1 MRRTSLGKCFLLG
14 SCLYFMGL
22 GAFASPAT
30 FAGYLQTAQ
39 NEKLP
44 VKGKVLDPTDGSV
57 MPGVTI
63 FVNDQAVGMTNADG
77 TFQLNVDRGATLSF
91 TFIGFQQ
98 YKVVI
103 TKAEPNLSITLVSD
117 AKQLSEVVVTALGI
131 EREEK
136 ALGYSVT
143 TVQGDQISETM
154 PNNWT
159 DALSGR
165 VAGVN
170 LVKSNGGPAGSN
182 KIILR
187 GETSLDGNNEALIVV
202 DGVVTSSSS
211 GRRTGNGNSSYLSE
225 DSPVDFGSSLAD
237 INPEDI
243 ESVSVLKGPG
253 ASALYGARG
262 ANGAI
267 IITTKKGSSA
277 QKGMGITF
285 SSNTTFATIN
295 RWPEYQNEYGQ
306 GAPGQDLYYSYGATA
321 DGPSTFS
328 TSSAWGPKFNGQM
341 YFQYDPTTYRQAPTE
356 RTPWRAYP
364 NNREDFF
371 ETAKTFTN
379 SVSLSGGTENTLA
392 RLSFTNSQNTWIVPN
407 TGYNRNTVALQVSHK
422 VNDKLKIDSKI
433 NYTNRWSDNLPT
445 TGYNNQTIMYFIRG
459 LTPNMDI
466 NWFKNYWVPGR
477 EQVEQWKP
485 FSNLLDNPYLQAYE
499 MLNKSNRHNF
509 VGTVSGTY
517 NFTPDLSLMV
527 RSSIDYM
534 GETRSQQRPKNSNKF
549 VDGMYREQD
558 IATQEQNSDF
568 LLRYSY
574 NKVQDFEFTVS
585 AGGSTM
591 TNKYSLAG
599 FKADKLLYPGI
610 YSLANSMVNVVPSK
624 IREEFGVN
632 SLYGVFTVGY
642 KDFLFLDVTGRNDWT
657 STLVTPVVSMGGA
670 TPVAV
675 SEKKSVPSFFYPS
688 FNLSAVLSEAFEL
701 PTQFSLLKLRGSWAE
716 VGSGGTNPY
725 LTSYA
730 YDPKENF
737 PSGLGNPNTLPNP
750 ELRPLRTT
758 SIEVGLDLR
767 MFKSRLGLDVAV
779 YKNNTFDQ
787 IFSRPIDPASGYSFI
802 VTNSGEVENKGI
814 EIQLN
819 ATPIKNLRGFT
830 WNIFGTYASNRNTVI
845 SLSDS
850 TNAQVLTTVYG
861 SRGTVEARVGGRL
874 GDMYGFGYERSPSG
888 QIIYDNNGYPVL
900 GDSLIYLGNYA
911 AKWRGSIG
919 SEFKYKQ
926 FRLNVLFDGQF
937 GGVGYSLTHAVL
949 MEEGKLEKSLP
960 GRYNGIIG
968 DGVIANGDGTYR
980 PNDAVATNIRD
991 YYYAHFNRDNLEANT
1006 FSTDYI
1012 KLRELR
1018 LDYTLPTSVTSK
1030 LKLQKASVGIYGRD
1044 LLVFSYWPAFDPEFG
1059 TLGDGDISSGSEIAQ
1074 FPSTRTMGL
1083 SLNVSF

>member
-1 MRRTSLGKCFLLG
+1 MGTCLLM
-14 SCLYFMGL
+14 MGTNL
-22 GAFASPAT
+22 LPTPAAA
-30 FAGYLQTAQ
+30 AGYFQQSPQTD
-39 NEKLP
+39 KVP
-44 VKGKVLDPTDGSV
+44 VKGKIVDPLDGSA

-63 FVNDQAVGMTNADG
+63 FVNDQAIGMSNADG
-77 TFQLNVDRGATLSF
+77 TFQMSVARGATISF
-91 TFIGFQQ
+91 TFIGYQQ
-98 YKVVI
+98 QKLVI
-103 TKAEPNLSITLVSD
+103 TKPEDNLIIKLATD
-117 AKQLSEVVVTALGI
+117 AKQLNEVVVTALGI

-143 TVQGDQISETM
+143 TVQGNEIAETM

-159 DALSGR
+159 DALSGK

-202 DGVVTSSSS
+202 DGVVTSSSG
-211 GRRTGNGNSSYLSE
+211 GRRTGNGSSAYLSD

-267 IITTKKGSSA
+267 IITTKKGSSI

-295 RWPEYQNEYGQ
+295 RWPDYQNEYGQ
-306 GAPGQDLYYSYGATA
+306 GATAQDLHYSYGATE

-341 YFQYDPTTYRQAPTE
+341 YYQYDPATYRQIPTG
-356 RTPWRAYP
+356 RTLWRAYP
-364 NNREDFF
+364 DNRKDFF

-379 SVSLSGGTENTLA
+379 SVSVSGGTTNTSA
-392 RLSFTNSQNTWIVPN
+392 RLSFTNSQNSWIVPN
-407 TGYNRNTVALQVSHK
+407 TGYDRNTVALQVSHK
-422 VNDKLKIDSKI
+422 VNDKLKLDSKI

-466 NWFKNYWVPGR
+466 NWFKNYWVPGK
-477 EQVEQWKP
+477 EQIEQWKP

-509 VGTVSGTY
+509 VGNVSATY
-517 NFTPDLSLMV
+517 SFTKELSLMV
-527 RSSIDYM
+527 RSSIDFM
-534 GETRSQQRPKNSNKF
+534 SEARSQQRPKNTNKYI
-549 VDGMYREQD
+549 DGMYREQE
-558 IATQEQNSDF
+558 INTHEQNSDF
-568 LLRYSY
+568 LLRYEN
-574 NKVQDFEFTVS
+574 NKLSDFEFTVS
-585 AGGSTM
+585 FGGSTM
-591 TNKYSLAG
+591 NNKYSMNEYRAE
-599 FKADKLLYPGI
+599 KLLYPGI
-610 YSLANSMVNVVPSK
+610 YTLANSKVNLIPIK
-624 IREEFGVN
+624 RREEFGVN
-632 SLYGVFTVGY
+632 SLYGLFTVGY
-642 KDFLFLDVTGRNDWT
+642 KDFLFLDITGRNDWT
-657 STLVTPVVSMGGA
+657 STLVTPV
-670 TPVAV
+670 TPTSVTE
-675 SEKKSVPSFFYPS
+675 EKRSVPSFFYPS
-688 FNLSAVLSEAFEL
+688 FNLSAVLSEAFVL
-701 PTQFSLLKLRGSWAE
+701 PSQISLLKLRGSWAE
-716 VGSGGTNPY
+716 VGSGGVEPY
-725 LTSYA
+725 LTSYT
-730 YDPKENF
+730 YNPKVNF
-737 PSGLGNPNTLPNP
+737 ASGLGNPTTLPNP
-750 ELRPLRTT
+750 DLRPLRTQ
-758 SIEVGLDLR
+758 SLEFGLDLR
-767 MFKSRLGLDVAV
+767 LFKSRLNLDVAV

-787 IFSRPIDPASGYSFI
+787 IFNRPIDPASGYSSI

-814 EIQLN
+814 EIQVN
-819 ATPIKNLRGFT
+819 GTPIKNLKGFT
-830 WNIFGTYASNRNTVI
+830 WNVFGTYAANRNTVV

-874 GDMYGFGYERSPSG
+874 GDMYGFGYERSPDG
-888 QIIYDNNGYPVL
+888 QIIYENGYPVL

-911 AKWRGSIG
+911 PKWRASLGN
-919 SEFKYKQ
+919 EFRYKR
-926 FRLNVLFDGQF
+926 FKLNILFDAQF

-949 MEEGKLEKSLP
+949 MEEGKLKKTLP

-968 DGVIANGDGTYR
+968 DGVIANSDGTYR
-980 PNDAVATNIRD
+980 PNDVVATVIRD

-1006 FSTDYI
+1006 FSTDFI

-1018 LDYTLPTSVTSK
+1018 LDYNLPSSLTKK
-1030 LKLQKASVGIYGRD
+1030 LKMQNASIGIYGRD
-1044 LLVFSYWPAFDPEFG
+1044 LLVFSNWPAFDPEFG

-1074 FPSTRTMGL
+1074 FPSTRTMGV